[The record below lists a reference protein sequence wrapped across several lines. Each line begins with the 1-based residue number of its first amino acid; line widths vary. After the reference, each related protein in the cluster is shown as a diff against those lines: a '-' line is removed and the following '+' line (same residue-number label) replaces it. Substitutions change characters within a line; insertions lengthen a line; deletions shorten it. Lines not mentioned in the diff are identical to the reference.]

1 MALERRREPNNP
13 SRAAARSA
21 PQKAGASTFR
31 VRWRDRFDAALDHHR
46 ASARDAARRMLG
58 NWFTAGMT
66 VLVIAVAL
74 SLPAV
79 LHVVLDNLRALSGH
93 VEGQA
98 RISLFLKMDVDERAQ
113 RALAKAVAERPGVA
127 RVEVITREQALAEFR
142 AQSGYGELLDNLEG
156 NPLPGVIVVQPA
168 SVDAAEALRDALAQ
182 ERAVDIAQLD
192 SAWLQK
198 LAAMLAIG
206 ERMAQ
211 ALAAAFALAVLL
223 VVVNTI
229 RLAIES
235 RREEILVVKLVGA
248 TDAFVRRPFLYAGL
262 WFGLAGGLVA
272 CLLVAGLVLW
282 VSGPVASLVQL
293 YGSAFVLNGL
303 GFAGGVALVLVGGLL
318 GLLGAWAAVSRHL
331 QDIEPK

>member
-1 MALERRREPNNP
+1 MALDRRAPEKTAP
-13 SRAAARSA
+13 AKATARG
-21 PQKAGASTFR
+21 GAS
-31 VRWRDRFDAALDHHR
+31 VVALNWKDRFDAALDHHR
-46 ASARDAARRMLG
+46 ASALDALQRMRR
-58 NWFTAGMT
+58 NWLTGLMT

-79 LHVVLDNLRALSGH
+79 LYVVLDNLRALSGH
-93 VEGQA
+93 VDGQA

-113 RALAKAVAERPGVA
+113 RALAAEIAAREGIA

-142 AQSGYGELLDNLEG
+142 AQSGYGDLLDALDG
-156 NPLPGVIVVQPA
+156 NPLPGVIVVQP
-168 SVDAAEALRDALAQ
+168 DAMDSAEAFREALAG
-182 ERAVDIAQLD
+182 EPAVELAQLD

-206 ERMAQ
+206 GRMAQ
-211 ALAAAFALAVLL
+211 ALAVAFALAVLL

-248 TDAFVRRPFLYAGL
+248 TDAFVRRPFLYTGL

-272 CLLVAGLVLW
+272 VGLVAGLVLR
-282 VSGPVASLVQL
+282 VEAPVVSLVSL
-293 YGSAFVLNGL
+293 YGSFFSLKGL
-303 GFAGGVALVLVGGLL
+303 GLAGSLWLVLAGAGL
-318 GLLGAWAAVSRHL
+318 GLLGAWLAVMRHL
-331 QDIEPK
+331 REIEPT

>member
-1 MALERRREPNNP
+1 MALDPR
-13 SRAAARSA
+13 SAKKAAGKSLPRSA
-21 PQKAGASTFR
+21 PRGGAS
-31 VRWRDRFDAALDHHR
+31 VVALSWQDRLKAALDHHR
-46 ASARDAARRMLG
+46 ASAGDAAQRMLR
-58 NWFTAGMT
+58 NWVTAIMT

-79 LHVVLDNLRALSGH
+79 LHVVLDNVRSLAGH

-113 RALAKAVAERPGVA
+113 RELAKRVAARADVA
-127 RVEVITREQALAEFR
+127 KVEVLTREAALAEFR
-142 AQSGYGELLDNLEG
+142 SQSGYGDLLDALDE
-156 NPLPGVIVVQPA
+156 NPLPPLLVIQPTA
-168 SVDAAEALRDALAQ
+168 VATADALRADLAAEPQ
-182 ERAVDIAQLD
+182 VEIAQLD

-198 LAAMLAIG
+198 LAAMLSVG

-248 TDAFVRRPFLYAGL
+248 TDAFVRRPFLYTGL

-272 CLLVAGLVLW
+272 VLLVAGLIWWL
-282 VSGPVASLVQL
+282 SAPVAALVSL
-293 YGSAFVLNGL
+293 YGSGFVLSGL
-303 GFAGGVALVLVGGLL
+303 GVQGSLTLLLIGAGLGLVG
-318 GLLGAWAAVSRHL
+318 AWVAVSRHL
-331 QDIEPK
+331 RDIEPK